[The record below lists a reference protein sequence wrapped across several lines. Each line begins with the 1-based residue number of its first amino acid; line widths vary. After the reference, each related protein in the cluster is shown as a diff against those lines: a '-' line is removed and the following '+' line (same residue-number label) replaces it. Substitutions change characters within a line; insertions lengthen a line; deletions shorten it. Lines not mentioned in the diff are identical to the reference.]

1 MAETKRKYLLKGDI
15 SGIQEFIFNVPGK
28 GASRNL
34 KGRSFFIQALTE
46 IAEKYFEDIIGG
58 KEVLYNGG
66 GNLFVYLDS
75 TKDVLDKAIQDF
87 QNCFQQQT
95 VFPFIAYVE
104 AENDE
109 SFGTQMKQLNHE
121 IARQKLKRPVSFEV
135 ANAFNAAE
143 FDDKFKGFTQNMVSA
158 SGYKIEKNEE
168 ALFKI
173 NENSFDIAGY
183 SLRLQS
189 EEKPERLFIG
199 TITNAMPTENGKI
212 MDFDTIVQKTQERN
226 VDDKLAALKMDVDN
240 LGDLFKEKTKE
251 QYKIL
256 SQEIQD
262 FFAKTLYTDIL
273 QPCIR
278 SGDIYP
284 VFAGGDDCFLIGTWD
299 MVLKIANKIQQKFD
313 TFQTELCKKVG
324 IPGSITLSAGII
336 ICNPQ
341 YPLTRMAEVAENA
354 LELAKEHGKDRVC
367 LFGEVL
373 KWSEFR
379 NAEILAH
386 TLKELIDNGES
397 RALLERIRSSEIG
410 FRSLQQRAVSQGKID
425 FPKVYRLKYY
435 LRNAKKAENRQKL
448 EEAFDKYAEALLND
462 FVNQEKESNAAQFP
476 IAARWAEL
484 LTKSGNL

>member
-1 MAETKRKYLLKGDI
+1 MTETKIKYLLKGDI

-46 IAEKYFEDIIGG
+46 IAEKYFEDITGG

-66 GNLFVYLDS
+66 GNLFVYLNS
-75 TKDVLDKAIQDF
+75 TKDVLDKAIQHF
-87 QNCFQQQT
+87 QNCFQQQL

-109 SFGTQMKQLNHE
+109 SFSTQMKQLNRE
-121 IARQKLKRPVSFEV
+121 ITRQKLKRPVSFGV
-135 ANAFNAAE
+135 VNAFNVAE
-143 FDDKFKGFTQNMVSA
+143 FDEKFKDFTQNMVIA
-158 SGYKIEKNEE
+158 SGYKTEKNDE
-168 ALFKI
+168 AFFKI
-173 NENSFDIAGY
+173 NEDSFDIAGY
-183 SLRLQS
+183 SLRLQRGAN
-189 EEKPERLFIG
+189 PEYLFTDTVI
-199 TITNAMPTENGKI
+199 NAMPTGDGKI
-212 MDFDTIVQKTQERN
+212 MDFDKIAEKAHARN
-226 VDDKLAALKMDVDN
+226 VDDKLAALKMDVDS
-240 LGDLFKEKTKE
+240 LGNHFKEKTKE

-256 SQEIQD
+256 SRGIQD

-273 QPCIR
+273 RPFID
-278 SGDIYP
+278 SGDVYP

-299 MVLKIANKIQQKFD
+299 KTLEITNQIRQKFN
-313 TFQTELCKKVG
+313 TFQAELCKKVG
-324 IPGSITLSAGII
+324 IQEPITLSAGIV
-336 ICNPQ
+336 ICNPK
-341 YPLTRMAEVAENA
+341 YPLTRMAEIAENA

-373 KWSEFR
+373 QWKEFS
-379 NAEILAH
+379 NTESLAY

-410 FRSLQQRAVSQGKID
+410 FRSLQDRAVNKGKID

-435 LRNAKKAENRQKL
+435 LRNAKKPENRQKL
-448 EEAFDKYAEALLND
+448 EEAFDQYAKALLKD

-476 IAARWAEL
+476 VAARWAEL
-484 LTKSGNL
+484 LTKSGNS